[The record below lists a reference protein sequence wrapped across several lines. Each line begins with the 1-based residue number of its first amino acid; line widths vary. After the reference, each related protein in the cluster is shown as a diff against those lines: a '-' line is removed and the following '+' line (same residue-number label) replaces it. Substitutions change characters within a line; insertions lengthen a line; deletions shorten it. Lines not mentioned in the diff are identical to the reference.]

1 MSRAGVAAAL
11 LPNVVAAAPALPAV
25 LLPVLA
31 ELRRGTANS
40 VGAQARIKTANNT
53 AAFSE
58 NAPAILDREHVEVRR
73 ARWPCRVFVIRRA
86 DLAPATRAWLSCKAP
101 VDWRLKNTHR
111 PKGSKLG
118 VMGGRLSKF
127 GVLGLYASNV
137 LAATPP
143 VARPLDSP
151 PRRCEP
157 SGLAPKPCGLY
168 ASYWFPWTWWLWPPT
183 DGRFFFRFLRT
194 RKAHGSEL
202 RLLKQAQAAAAR
214 EAYLEPWTDLS
225 NRQPMPPGWTW
236 LVTSTRSP
244 PAFPR

>member
-194 RKAHGSEL
+194 E
-202 RLLKQAQAAAAR
+202 
-214 EAYLEPWTDLS
+214 
-225 NRQPMPPGWTW
+225 
-236 LVTSTRSP
+236 STRLRATAPEAGTSSGS
-244 PAFPR
+244 A